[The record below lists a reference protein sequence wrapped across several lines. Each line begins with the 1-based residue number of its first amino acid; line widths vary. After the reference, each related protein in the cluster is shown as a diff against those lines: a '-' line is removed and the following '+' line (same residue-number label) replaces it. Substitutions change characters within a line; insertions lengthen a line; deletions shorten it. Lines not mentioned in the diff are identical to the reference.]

1 MAAGI
6 IPAVFHVW
14 GDVYMSRDSEK
25 QNTDTVKEQVLQ
37 IPISEIIPFEGH
49 PFKVTDDELMQQTVD
64 SIIQLGVLNPVIVRP
79 GKEGGYE
86 MVSGHRRM
94 RAAELAGRKTL
105 PAIVRDLNDDEAV
118 ILMVDSNLQRESI
131 LPSERAKAYK
141 MKLEALKHQGSR
153 EDLTSSQVGTKLR
166 TDDILARQTNS
177 SRNQV
182 QRYVR
187 LTELKPEL
195 QEMVDT
201 KQIAFNPA
209 VEISFLSDD
218 EQEKFIDAMDYSQST
233 PSLAQAQR
241 LKKLSREGKCT
252 REAMY
257 EIMSE
262 EKKEDMD
269 QVTLKGDTLRKYFP
283 RNYTPYQM
291 EQTIIKLLQ
300 QWQKTRQRSHTR

>member
-1 MAAGI
+1 
-6 IPAVFHVW
+6 
-14 GDVYMSRDSEK
+14 MSTDSEK
-25 QNTDTVKEQVLQ
+25 LNTDTEKEQVLQ
-37 IPISEIIPFEGH
+37 IPISEITPFEGH

-105 PAIVRDLNDDEAV
+105 PAIVRNLNDDEAV

-141 MKLEALKHQGSR
+141 MKLEALKHQGKR
-153 EDLTSSQVGTKLR
+153 EILTSPQLGEKSSWAVSMVANDSGESR
-166 TDDILARQTNS
+166 T
-177 SRNQV
+177 QV

-195 QEMVDT
+195 LEMVDA

-209 VEISFLSDD
+209 VEISFLSPD
-218 EQEKFIDAMDYSQST
+218 EQEQFIDAMDYSQST